1 MQFSIAPEQGMFYAL
16 RMQRDLWDYE
26 IKAGKKGY
34 RLIAGVDE
42 AGRGPLA
49 GPVVAAAVVLPAD
62 AILQGLDDSKKLSPT
77 RREELFP
84 KIQTQAVVYGVAVVN
99 PEVIDKINILQAALL
114 AMQQAVE
121 QLQPVPDLL
130 LIDGNQKTASSIE
143 QWAIVKGDSKSLS
156 IAAASV
162 LAKVT
167 RDHIMQDY
175 HQLYPQYEFARHKG
189 YGTKLH
195 RDLIAEHGPCPIH
208 RSTFKGVTEYLNR

>member
-1 MQFSIAPEQGMFYAL
+1 MFYAL

-49 GPVVAAAVVLPAD
+49 GPVVAAAVVLSAD

>member
-1 MQFSIAPEQGMFYAL
+1 MGMFYAL

-84 KIQTQAVVYGVAVVN
+84 KIQTQAIAYGVAVVN